1 VPAGARPVLE
11 KKFLEAIRARTEGHP
26 QPTRPVEFEHATRDG
41 RSIWIESLISPILR
55 DGQLLGY
62 QGVSRDVTAR
72 KVLEARMD
80 FLTHNDALTG
90 LPNRKLFEIRLEH
103 ALQSA
108 ISFHQKMAILLI
120 DLDHFKNINDSLG
133 HTTGD
138 ELLKTVAQR
147 LSRTLRSGDTLARL
161 GGDEFAV
168 LLEHVERSEDVS
180 RVAQDLLDALEHVMT
195 LPNGTE
201 LDVGASL
208 GISLY
213 PDHAQSA
220 GELLQY
226 ADSALYRAKAEGRR
240 TFRYFSE
247 ELTHAARE
255 RLSLESQLRHA
266 IARDELAVYYQPIV
280 DIRSGAIV
288 GAEALLRWHCA
299 DGQLI
304 MPDRFI
310 PIAEESNLILPIGEW
325 VLRTACAQVQN
336 WSKEGEQ
343 PLFIA
348 VNLSPKQFVQRDLA
362 DQIQAILRETRLA
375 PSRLELEITESA
387 MMPEG
392 ENAGVLL
399 DRLKSTGVSL
409 AIDDFG
415 TGYSS
420 LSYLQRFPFDTLK
433 IDRRFVQNVTERRDD
448 IIIVNSI
455 IRLAQS
461 LNYTLLAEGVET
473 EAQLEFLRNQGCN
486 LYQGFLCSKAV
497 PAEEFTQLLQRQAR
511 GRAA

>member
-1 VPAGARPVLE
+1 
-11 KKFLEAIRARTEGHP
+11 
-26 QPTRPVEFEHATRDG
+26 
-41 RSIWIESLISPILR
+41 
-55 DGQLLGY
+55 
-62 QGVSRDVTAR
+62 
-72 KVLEARMD
+72 
-80 FLTHNDALTG
+80 
-90 LPNRKLFEIRLEH
+90 
-103 ALQSA
+103 
-108 ISFHQKMAILLI
+108 
-120 DLDHFKNINDSLG
+120 
-133 HTTGD
+133 
-138 ELLKTVAQR
+138 
-147 LSRTLRSGDTLARL
+147 
-161 GGDEFAV
+161 
-168 LLEHVERSEDVS
+168 
-180 RVAQDLLDALEHVMT
+180 
-195 LPNGTE
+195 
-201 LDVGASL
+201 
-208 GISLY
+208 
-213 PDHAQSA
+213 
-220 GELLQY
+220 
-226 ADSALYRAKAEGRR
+226 
-240 TFRYFSE
+240 
-247 ELTHAARE
+247 
-255 RLSLESQLRHA
+255 
-266 IARDELAVYYQPIV
+266 
-280 DIRSGAIV
+280 
-288 GAEALLRWHCA
+288 
-299 DGQLI
+299 
-304 MPDRFI
+304 
-310 PIAEESNLILPIGEW
+310 
-325 VLRTACAQVQN
+325 VQN